1 MSKVIQQLLTK
12 SQSELDAIFSAHEA
26 GPIPDGPADGTLIV
40 APGTRFNDDIARLV
54 RIFAWQGKVFDARS
68 GTLLNRVL
76 PFGVHAVAAKVY
88 KAPSRLD
95 SKECI
100 VLDYSVTSIVAH
112 WIRDEIR
119 LIAPNV
125 YLGLAYWNK
134 SRLINFALE
143 FKRS

>member
-1 MSKVIQQLLTK
+1 MSEIVQLLLTL
-12 SQSELDAIFSAHEA
+12 SQAELDALFTAHEA

-54 RIFAWQGKVFDARS
+54 RIFAWQGKVFNGRS
-68 GTLLNRVL
+68 GTLQNRVL
-76 PFGVHAVAAKVY
+76 PFGIHAVDAKVY
-88 KAPSRLD
+88 KAPSWLD
-95 SKECI
+95 NKECI
-100 VLDYSVTSIVAH
+100 VLDYSNTSIVAH

-125 YLGLAYWNK
+125 YLGHAYWRK

-143 FKRS
+143 FKS